1 MAFVYLWA
9 SQVVLVVKNRPANV
23 GDVRDS
29 GFDPSMGKIPCRR
42 AQQPIPVLLSGES
55 QRQRSLV
62 ATVHRAAKSQT
73 GLK

>member
-1 MAFVYLWA
+1 MAYVYLWA
-9 SQVVLVVKNRPANV
+9 FQVVLVVKNRPANV

-42 AQQPIPVLLSGES
+42 ILLSGES